1 MGARMK
7 LHSISDIV
15 TNSSTEIFVIPADK
29 KVTAEEFLADMEPI
43 WEAWKKRKLESS
55 ETWGSYYGVCE
66 DTKFRDIIDIF
77 VANKDVKETYTG
89 YKNREETFYQYNSG
103 DLVVRGS
110 EDNIIPYALFSLIDD
125 MFDAEHYHLG

>member
-1 MGARMK
+1 MK

-77 VANKDVKETYTG
+77 VANKDVKET
-89 YKNREETFYQYNSG
+89 FYQYNSG